1 MAKPNLILG
10 DCLEVLK
17 TFPEN
22 SFDAIV
28 TDPPYGL
35 TSGPTKYLGEG
46 GKGFMGKAWDH
57 GVPNVKFWKR
67 MLRVAKPG
75 TYLLAFGGTRTH
87 HRLMCA
93 IEDAGWEIRD
103 CLLWLYGSGF
113 PKSHNISKSIDAAL
127 GAKRKVVERI
137 VHKSGG
143 MAHLQKTNKEQGY
156 RPINYAET
164 KGNVIEHS
172 LPATKE
178 AKQYD
183 GYGTALK
190 PAWEP
195 VILARKPLVGTVA
208 ANVLEY
214 GTGGIN
220 IDGCRIAG
228 IVPDTIQ
235 GQSANQG
242 IRYGKDQRN
251 QKQFIGK
258 PNGRWPANLILGC
271 ACDGEVH
278 DPDCVVVMLDKQSGV
293 SKSTGGRT
301 ANISKTSKIYGNGKG
316 LGQNKNVEDVRGDPG
331 LGDCGGAS
339 RFFYCAKASKAERGE
354 GNVHPTVKPLKLMRY
369 LCKLVTPTNGHVLD
383 PFMGSGTTGL
393 ACQAEGFAFTGIEQS
408 PEYLQVAWNRLCKA
422 K

>member
-17 TFPEN
+17 TFPDN

-28 TDPPYGL
+28 TDPPAGI
-35 TSGPTKYLGEG
+35 S
-46 GKGFMGKAWDH
+46 FMNKSWDH
-57 GVPNVKFWKR
+57 DKGGRDQWIAWLAEIMKEC
-67 MLRVAKPG
+67 LRVLKPG
-75 TYLLAFGGTRTH
+75 GHGFVWALPRTSH
-87 HRLMCA
+87 WTGIAL
-93 IEDAGWEIRD
+93 EDAGFEIRD
-103 CLLWLYGSGF
+103 RVVHIFGSGF
-113 PKSHNISKSIDAAL
+113 PKSASIPLALDKQFNAIGDRGEAFCTAGAGERKDIQGVPGAYGMSYDTPITDA
-127 GAKRKVVERI
+127 
-137 VHKSGG
+137 
-143 MAHLQKTNKEQGY
+143 
-156 RPINYAET
+156 
-164 KGNVIEHS
+164 
-172 LPATKE
+172 
-178 AKQYD
+178 AKQYN
-183 GYGTALK
+183 GFGTALK
-190 PAWEP
+190 PAIEDYWL
-195 VILARKPLVGTVA
+195 IRKPLSESTIA
-208 ANVLEY
+208 KNVLKY

-220 IDGCRIAG
+220 IDACRVG
-228 IVPDTIQ
+228 VGEKVPGD
-235 GQSANQG
+235 GKSKRGANSG
-242 IRYGKDQRN
+242 GVYGDGEAPEN
-251 QKQFIGK
+251 AK
-258 PNGRWPANLILGC
+258 PHTMGRWPANLILGC

-339 RFFYCAKASKAERGE
+339 RFFYCVKASKAERGE

-383 PFMGSGTTGL
+383 LFMGSGTTGL